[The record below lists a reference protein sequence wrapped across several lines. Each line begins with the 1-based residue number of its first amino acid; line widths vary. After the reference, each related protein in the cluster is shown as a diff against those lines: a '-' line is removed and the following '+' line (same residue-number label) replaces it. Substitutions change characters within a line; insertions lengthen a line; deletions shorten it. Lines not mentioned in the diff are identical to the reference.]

1 MTRSGFSP
9 DVARPARLTLVLG
22 GARAGKSAYAERLIA
37 RARAEHPVYVATAQP
52 GDAEMA
58 RRIAEHR
65 RRRGDFWRTV
75 EAPLD
80 LAAAIAA
87 HANPHTPVLIDCLTL
102 WLSNLMAASR
112 DLDRE
117 TTALAE
123 SLERAGGP
131 VVLVSNEVGS
141 GIVPDNA
148 LARDFRDAAGRLH
161 QAIAVIAD
169 RVVFVTAGLPLV
181 LKDDSAPALA
191 AVG

>member
-1 MTRSGFSP
+1 MTGSGFSP
-9 DVARPARLTLVLG
+9 ATTRLPKVTLVLG
-22 GARAGKSAYAERLIA
+22 GARAGKSAFAERLIA
-37 RARAEHPVYVATAQP
+37 QVGARHPVYVATAQP

-65 RRRGDFWRTV
+65 RRRGDGWRTV

-80 LAAAIAA
+80 LVAAIAA
-87 HANPHTPVLIDCLTL
+87 HARPDTPVLIDCLTL

-112 DLDRE
+112 DLDGE

-123 SLERAGGP
+123 SLGRAGGP

-148 LARDFRDAAGRLH
+148 LAREFRDAAGRLH
-161 QAIAVIAD
+161 QAIAAIAD
-169 RVVFVTAGLPLV
+169 RVVLVTAGLPLIVKDGPV
-181 LKDDSAPALA
+181 LAHASA
-191 AVG
+191 G